1 MDFSLAKIAAIATLL
16 WVLGTS
22 SGTITPYD
30 GSQPPPPPPQPM
42 TSQAI

>member
-1 MDFSLAKIAAIATLL
+1 MDFSLAKIVAIATLL

-30 GSQPPPPPPQPM
+30 GQLPPPPPAPS
-42 TSQAI
+42 TTVN